1 MVAIR
6 STTLLVISGVLLGTT
21 ACTVPVDLES
31 ASTLVGPVWQLQTL
45 QFEGGQPLTI
55 ESPAN
60 YTIEFSETGQV
71 AVRADCN
78 RAIGQFSEVSG
89 GLDITLGATTLAAC
103 PPGSLGQEFVDALN
117 RVSFYFFN
125 DQDLVMDLPMN
136 GGSMEFSPAAA
147 TPELVGPVWQLQ
159 EIQFNDG
166 TLAVATPPERYTV
179 EFLADGS
186 LAVQAD
192 CNRGRGQF
200 SADQDRRLTIQ
211 NLATTRAACPPGS
224 ISNDFLRA
232 LQGAGNYF
240 FRDGELF
247 IDLMMDTGTMRFSI
261 QSGQP

>member
-1 MVAIR
+1 MATIR
-6 STTLLVISGVLLGTT
+6 STALLVISGVLLGTT
-21 ACTVPVDLES
+21 ACTVPAEVGS
-31 ASTLVGPVWQLQTL
+31 SSTLVGPVWQLQTL
-45 QFEGGQPLTI
+45 QLEDGQPLVI
-55 ESPAN
+55 ESPPN
-60 YTIEFSETGQV
+60 YTIEFSEAGQV

-78 RAIGQFSEVSG
+78 RAIGQFSEVAG

-103 PPGSLGQEFVDALN
+103 PPGSLGQEFVNALN
-117 RVSFYFFN
+117 QVSFYFFK

-166 TLAVATPPERYTV
+166 TLAVANPPDSYTV
-179 EFLADGS
+179 EFLADGT

-200 SADQDRRLTIQ
+200 STDQDQGLSIQ

-224 ISNDFLRA
+224 IDNDFLRA
-232 LQGAGNYF
+232 LQGSASYF

-247 IDLMMDTGTMRFSI
+247 IDLAVDAGTMRFAAK
-261 QSGQP
+261 PDHP